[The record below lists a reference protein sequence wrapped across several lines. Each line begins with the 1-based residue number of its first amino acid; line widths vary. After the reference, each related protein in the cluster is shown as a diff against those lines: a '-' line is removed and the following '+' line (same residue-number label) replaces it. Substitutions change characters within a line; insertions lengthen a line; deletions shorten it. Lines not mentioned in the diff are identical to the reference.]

1 MPLKISVLLTRSL
14 SAIIFLLLF
23 LGLFWW
29 NDLSFFLLFSIIH
42 WGCWYEYQQLIKR
55 SFPYYQSSKL
65 YYLGLIF
72 LGWGILMIG
81 AGNLQIAAVSLAFIG
96 FTLVLCTAFLLPI
109 LGILLHTKGLGQRSK
124 MSLLGFF
131 YITLPVFLAV
141 FLGETLFVDSR
152 YGLYLLM
159 LVVLSVWL
167 SDTFAYLIGSWIGR
181 HKFFPKI
188 SPNKTWEGT
197 IAGIILG
204 VLGTTWLSNWAYR
217 QYLLQSETQISYVQ
231 TRYLWQHIAWEEK
244 FANPYF
250 ACSLSLGACIFGILG
265 DLWESYLKRRAGV
278 KDTGRIMPGHGG
290 FLDRFD
296 SFLLAVPAT
305 ILVLLLWL

>member
-14 SAIIFLLLF
+14 SAVIFLLLF

-29 NDLSFFLLFSIIH
+29 NDWSFFLLFSIIH
-42 WGCWYEYQQLIKR
+42 WGCWLEYQRLMQR
-55 SFPYYQSSKL
+55 TFPIYQSSKL
-65 YYLGLIF
+65 YYFGLIF

-81 AGNLQIAAVSLAFIG
+81 SGNLAIGSVLLEFVG
-96 FTLVLCTAFLLPI
+96 FTLILCTVFLLPI
-109 LGILLHTKGLGQRSK
+109 LGILLHSKGVAKRSK

-131 YITLPVFLAV
+131 YITLPIFLAV
-141 FLGETLFVDSR
+141 FVGENLFVNSL

-167 SDTFAYLIGSWIGR
+167 NDTFAYLVGSLIGR
-181 HKFFPKI
+181 RKFFPKI

-197 IAGIILG
+197 IGGLILG
-204 VLGTTWLSNWAYR
+204 TLGAGYLAYWGYCKFAEQGKISTIYAWLDIDW
-217 QYLLQSETQISYVQ
+217 QS
-231 TRYLWQHIAWEEK
+231 K

-250 ACSLSLGACIFGILG
+250 LFSLSFSACLFGTIG
-265 DLWESYLKRRAGV
+265 DLIESQLKRRAGV

-296 SFLLAVPAT
+296 SFLLALPAT
-305 ILVLLLWL
+305 LLAICLWI